1 MPRAMLGSVDCDLTS
16 LGPVQQLLFQAL
28 GIRTALWQNLKQ
40 TLVFGAA
47 VPWDILSGSSAL
59 VIQTT
64 NAAHAMDAPTL
75 NGAAISAAVL
85 TALAGTILTLRF
97 RNTSGV
103 AAANP
108 TFNAIY
114 KIQGGAFASAATA
127 NSRALT
133 LECDGTNWVEVSRN
147 AADVPN

>member
-1 MPRAMLGSVDCDLTS
+1 MRNPLNHVDARHAS
-16 LGPVQQLLFQAL
+16 LGPVQQLLFQAVT
-28 GIRTALWQNLKQ
+28 IRSPLWQDLKQ
-40 TLVFGAA
+40 TLTFGAA
-47 VPWDILSGSSAL
+47 VPWDILLGGSAL
-59 VIQTT
+59 VVQAT

-85 TALAGTILTLRF
+85 TALAGARLVLRF

-114 KIQGGAFASAATA
+114 KVQGGAFTSAATG
-127 NSRALT
+127 NSRCLS
-133 LECDGTNWVEVSRN
+133 LECDGTNWVEISRN